1 MSSESASR
9 RLMLALLVMT
19 VLAAIF
25 AATVW
30 LRPHGIYLI

>member
-1 MSSESASR
+1 MLSESASR
-9 RLMLALLVMT
+9 RLMLALLLVLT

-30 LRPHGIYLI
+30 LRPHGG